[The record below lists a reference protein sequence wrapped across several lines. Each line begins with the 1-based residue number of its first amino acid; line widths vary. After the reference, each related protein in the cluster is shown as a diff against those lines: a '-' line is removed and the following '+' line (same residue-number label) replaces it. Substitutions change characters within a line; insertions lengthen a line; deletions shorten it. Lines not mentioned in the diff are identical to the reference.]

1 MRILVVNWLDRENP
15 RAGGAEIHLH
25 EIFGRLAARGHEV
38 TLLCSGW
45 AGASA
50 ETELDGIRVVRAGTR
65 YTFAL
70 HARSAFQDRLG
81 GGREVDVIVE
91 DVNKCPLF
99 CTHWSASPVVTLVPH
114 LFGVTAFRQ
123 ELPPVASVV
132 WAAEKLMPAAYRNS
146 PILVISESTA
156 DDLVRRGFR
165 REQIEVSYPGIDHE
179 FYSVDSSVQRFDEPT
194 LVYAGRLQR
203 YKSLDVVLRALA
215 LLKER
220 GLEIRFHV
228 AGQGED
234 RGRLEALTDSL
245 GLRDL
250 VSYLGYISE
259 EDKRDLLR
267 RAWANVYPSPKEGW
281 GISNI
286 EAAACGTPSLASDA
300 PGLRESVVND
310 RSGYLIPHGDVEEWA
325 EAIARLCG
333 DRELRERL
341 GAGAVQH
348 AARFTWEETADETE
362 ALIRTTI

>member
-1 MRILVVNWLDRENP
+1 M
-15 RAGGAEIHLH
+15 
-25 EIFGRLAARGHEV
+25 
-38 TLLCSGW
+38 CSGW

-81 GGREVDVIVE
+81 GGRAVDVIVE

-114 LFGVTAFRQ
+114 LFGITAFRQ
-123 ELPPVASVV
+123 ELLPVASVV

-156 DDLVRRGFR
+156 DDLVHRGFR
-165 REQIEVSYPGIDHE
+165 REQIEVSYPGIDHD
-179 FYSVDSSVQRFDEPT
+179 FYTVDSSVQRFEKPT

-215 LLKER
+215 RLKDR
-220 GLEIRFHV
+220 GMEVRFQV

-310 RSGYLIPHGDVEEWA
+310 RSGYLIPHGNVEEWA
-325 EAIARLCG
+325 DAIALLCG
-333 DRELRERL
+333 DRQLRERL
-341 GAGAVQH
+341 GEGAVEH
-348 AARFTWEETADETE
+348 AARFTWEETADQTE

>member
-1 MRILVVNWLDRENP
+1 MRILVVNWQDRENP
-15 RAGGAEIHLH
+15 RSGGAEIHLH

-45 AGASA
+45 AGAPT
-50 ETELDGIRVVRAGTR
+50 ETELDGIRIVRTGTR

-81 GGREVDVIVE
+81 GGRGVDVIVE

-99 CTHWSASPVVTLVPH
+99 CPYWSTGPVVTLIPH

-123 ELPPVASVV
+123 ERPPVASVV
-132 WAAEKLMPAAYRNS
+132 WLAEKLMPAVYRHS
-146 PILVISESTA
+146 PVLVISESTA
-156 DDLVRRGFR
+156 EDLVNRGFR

-179 FYSVDSSVQRFDEPT
+179 FFTADSSVQRFDRPT

-215 LLKER
+215 RLRDR
-220 GLEIRFHV
+220 GTDVRLHI

-234 RGRLEALTDSL
+234 RGRLETLTDSL

-250 VSYLGYISE
+250 VSFLGYVSE
-259 EDKRDLLR
+259 EDKRELLR
-267 RAWANVYPSPKEGW
+267 RAWAHVYPSPKEGW
-281 GISNI
+281 GISNV

-300 PGLRESVVND
+300 PGLRESVVD
-310 RSGYLIPHGDVEEWA
+310 GWSGYLIPHGNVDEWA
-325 EAIARLCG
+325 DRIGLLCG
-333 DRELRERL
+333 DLQLREQL
-341 GAGAVQH
+341 GVGAITH
-348 AARFTWEETADETE
+348 AARFSWEQTTDETE

>member
-1 MRILVVNWLDRENP
+1 
-15 RAGGAEIHLH
+15 
-25 EIFGRLAARGHEV
+25 
-38 TLLCSGW
+38 
-45 AGASA
+45 
-50 ETELDGIRVVRAGTR
+50 
-65 YTFAL
+65 
-70 HARSAFQDRLG
+70 
-81 GGREVDVIVE
+81 VDVIVE

-179 FYSVDSSVQRFDEPT
+179 FYTVDSSVQRFDKPT

-300 PGLRESVVND
+300 PGLRESVVHD
-310 RSGYLIPHGDVEEWA
+310 RSGYLIPHGNVEEWA
-325 EAIARLCG
+325 EAIARMCG
-333 DRELRERL
+333 NGELRERL
-341 GAGAVQH
+341 GAGAVEH
-348 AARFTWEETADETE
+348 AARFTWEDTADETE
-362 ALIRTTI
+362 ALLRTTI

>member
-1 MRILVVNWLDRENP
+1 MRILVVNWQDRENP

-25 EIFGRLAARGHEV
+25 EIFGRLADRGHEV

-45 AGASA
+45 AGASD
-50 ETELDGIRVVRAGTR
+50 ETELDGIRIVRTGSR

-70 HARSAFQDRLG
+70 HARSAFQDRLEG
-81 GGREVDVIVE
+81 GQEFDVIVE

-99 CTHWSASPVVTLVPH
+99 CSYWSSTPVVTLIPH
-114 LFGVTAFRQ
+114 LFGATAFRQ
-123 ELPPVASVV
+123 ELPPVATVV

-156 DDLVRRGFR
+156 DDLVDRGFR
-165 REQIEVSYPGIDHE
+165 RQKIEVSYPGIDHD
-179 FYSVDSSVQRFDEPT
+179 FYTVDSSVPRFEKPT

-215 LLKER
+215 LLRDR
-220 GLEIRFHV
+220 GIGVRFHI

-234 RGRLEALTDSL
+234 RGRLESLTETL
-245 GLRDL
+245 GLGDL
-250 VSYLGYISE
+250 VRLLGYITE
-259 EDKRDLLR
+259 EDKRELMR

-300 PGLRESVVND
+300 PGLRESVVD
-310 RSGYLIPHGDVEEWA
+310 GRSGFLIPHGTVG
-325 EAIARLCG
+325 R
-333 DRELRERL
+333 
-341 GAGAVQH
+341 
-348 AARFTWEETADETE
+348 
-362 ALIRTTI
+362 

>member
-1 MRILVVNWLDRENP
+1 M
-15 RAGGAEIHLH
+15 
-25 EIFGRLAARGHEV
+25 
-38 TLLCSGW
+38 
-45 AGASA
+45 
-50 ETELDGIRVVRAGTR
+50 
-65 YTFAL
+65 
-70 HARSAFQDRLG
+70 
-81 GGREVDVIVE
+81 IVE

-99 CTHWSASPVVTLVPH
+99 CSYWSSRPVVTLIPH
-114 LFGVTAFRQ
+114 LFGATAFRQ

-146 PILVISESTA
+146 PVLVISESTA
-156 DDLVRRGFR
+156 EDLVNRGFR

-179 FYSVDSSVQRFDEPT
+179 FFTADSSVKRFERPT

-215 LLKER
+215 QLQDR
-220 GLEIRFHV
+220 GSGVRFQI

-234 RGRLEALTDSL
+234 RDRLESLTDSL

-250 VSYLGYISE
+250 VSFLGYVSE
-259 EDKRDLLR
+259 EEKRELLR

-300 PGLRESVVND
+300 PGLRESVVD
-310 RSGYLIPHGDVEEWA
+310 GRSGYLIPHGEVDEWA
-325 EAIARLCG
+325 DRIALLCG
-333 DRELRERL
+333 DLQLREML
-341 GAGAVQH
+341 GVGAIEH
-348 AARFTWEETADETE
+348 AARFTWEQTADETE

>member
-25 EIFGRLAARGHEV
+25 EIFGRLAARGHDV

-45 AGASA
+45 QGASA

-81 GGREVDVIVE
+81 GGREADVIVE

-99 CTHWSASPVVTLVPH
+99 CTHWSSRPVVTLVPH

-123 ELPPVASVV
+123 ELLPVASVV

-156 DDLVRRGFR
+156 DDLVRRGFER
-165 REQIEVSYPGIDHE
+165 DQIRISYPGIDHA
-179 FYSVDSSVQRFDEPT
+179 FYTVDSSVRRFEKPT

-215 LLKER
+215 ILRDR
-220 GLEIRFHV
+220 GVGIRFYI
-228 AGQGED
+228 AGMGED
-234 RGRLEALTDSL
+234 RGRLEALTESL

-250 VSYLGYISE
+250 VSFLGYISE
-259 EDKRDLLR
+259 EDKLDLLR
-267 RAWANVYPSPKEGW
+267 KAWANVYPSPKEGW

-310 RSGYLIPHGDVEEWA
+310 RSGYLIPHGKIEQWA
-325 EAIARLCG
+325 DAIALLCG
-333 DRELRERL
+333 DRQLRDRL
-341 GAGAVQH
+341 GAGAVEH

-362 ALIRTTI
+362 ALILTTI

>member
-1 MRILVVNWLDRENP
+1 MRILVVNWQDRENP

-45 AGASA
+45 EGAPA
-50 ETELDGIRVVRAGTR
+50 ETELDGIRIVRTGTR

-81 GGREVDVIVE
+81 GGRGLDVIVE

-99 CTHWSASPVVTLVPH
+99 CTHWSSRPVVTLVPH
-114 LFGVTAFRQ
+114 LFGATAFRQ
-123 ELPPVASVV
+123 ELPPVAAVV
-132 WAAEKLMPAAYRNS
+132 WLAEKLMPAAYGNS
-146 PILVISESTA
+146 PILVISDSTA
-156 DDLVRRGFR
+156 DDLVKRGFR

-179 FYSVDSSVQRFDEPT
+179 FYTVDPSVQRFERPT

-203 YKSLDVVLRALA
+203 YKSLDVVLKALA
-215 LLKER
+215 LLRDR
-220 GLEIRFHV
+220 GTGIRFHI

-234 RGRLEALTDSL
+234 RGRLESLTDSL

-259 EDKRDLLR
+259 EDKRELLR

-281 GISNI
+281 GISNV

-300 PGLRESVVND
+300 PGLRESVAD
-310 RSGYLIPHGDVEEWA
+310 ERSGYLIPHGNVEEWA
-325 EAIARLCG
+325 DRIALLCG
-333 DRELRERL
+333 DSQLRDRL
-341 GAGAVQH
+341 GVGAIEH
-348 AARFTWEETADETE
+348 AARFTWEDTADEME
-362 ALIRTTI
+362 SLIQTAI

>member
-1 MRILVVNWLDRENP
+1 MRILVVNWQDRENP

-25 EIFGRLAARGHEV
+25 EIFGRLADRGHEV

-45 AGASA
+45 AGASD
-50 ETELDGIRVVRAGTR
+50 ETELDGIRIVRTGSR

-70 HARSAFQDRLG
+70 HARSAFQDRLEG
-81 GGREVDVIVE
+81 GQEFDVIVE

-99 CTHWSASPVVTLVPH
+99 CSYWSSTPVVTLIPH
-114 LFGVTAFRQ
+114 LFGATAFRQ
-123 ELPPVASVV
+123 ELPPVATVV

-156 DDLVRRGFR
+156 DDLVDRGFR
-165 REQIEVSYPGIDHE
+165 RQKIEVSYPGIDHD
-179 FYSVDSSVQRFDEPT
+179 FYTVDSSVPRFEKPT

-203 YKSLDVVLRALA
+203 YKSLDVVLKALA
-215 LLKER
+215 LLR
-220 GLEIRFHV
+220 DSGFGVRFHI

-234 RGRLEALTDSL
+234 RGRLESLTETL
-245 GLRDL
+245 GLGDL
-250 VSYLGYISE
+250 VSLLGYITE
-259 EDKRDLLR
+259 EDKRELMR

-300 PGLRESVVND
+300 PGLRESVVD
-310 RSGYLIPHGDVEEWA
+310 GRSGFLIPHGNVEQWA
-325 EAIARLCG
+325 DRIALLCG
-333 DRELRERL
+333 DSRLRERL
-341 GAGAVQH
+341 GAGAIKH

-362 ALIRTTI
+362 ALIRTAI